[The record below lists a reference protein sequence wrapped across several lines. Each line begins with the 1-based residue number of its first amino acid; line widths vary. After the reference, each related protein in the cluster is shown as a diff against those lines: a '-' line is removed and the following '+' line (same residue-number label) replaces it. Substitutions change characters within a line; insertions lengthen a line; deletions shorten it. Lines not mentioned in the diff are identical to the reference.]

1 MKNWLHLS
9 AEGLAAPSDE
19 WPCLLWRAAGDCE
32 RMRLAE
38 AAQRLAGQPVDLLLP
53 MEMCSFLRTEPW
65 PSKRRPDAQAIAFA
79 IEEQLGEDL
88 EGVHVCAGRRD
99 RHGRYPVLVTH
110 KARFRALL
118 HLLAALGIQVRS
130 VKVDANLLLDDSTAA
145 VDWLDRRVVGGN
157 LHVALSPQGLKAI
170 EPLLVEPLQW
180 LGDTDSRMLIEAALW
195 SGHGQSIDLLQG
207 EFGRV
212 RRAWPWVT
220 LVLAA
225 TLLFMVDWGFKRVR
239 IQTLEGQAQQLYA
252 QSLQRFQ
259 ALYPQQTRV
268 VDLSAQLD
276 ALQRQGA
283 TASTTALAPLVRLT
297 EQVIG
302 GGDVDVQR
310 IDFQAGD
317 GWKVQLTTSSFN
329 ELERLRERGQQ
340 SGIPVRIGNASK
352 NGNRVQAVLMWE
364 QSL

>member
-1 MKNWLHLS
+1 MKTWLHLS
-9 AEGLAAPSDE
+9 AEGLAAPSSQ

-32 RMRLAE
+32 RMLLVE
-38 AAQRLAGQPVDLLLP
+38 AAQRLVGQPVDLLLP

-79 IEEQLGEDL
+79 IEEQLGENL
-88 EGVHVCAGRRD
+88 EEVHVCAGRRD
-99 RHGRYPVLVTH
+99 RQGRYPVLVTH

-118 HLLAALGIQVRS
+118 QLLAALGIQVSS
-130 VKVDANLLLDDSTAA
+130 VHVDANLLPGDSRAA
-145 VDWLDRRVVGGN
+145 VDWYDRRVVGGS
-157 LHVALSPQGLKAI
+157 LHVALSPQGLKAV
-170 EPLLVEPLQW
+170 EPLVAEPLQW
-180 LGDTDSRMLIEAALW
+180 LDAADSLMLIEAALW
-195 SGHGQSIDLLQG
+195 SSHGQSIDLLQG
-207 EFGRV
+207 EFART
-212 RRAWPWVT
+212 RRAWPWAT
-220 LVLAA
+220 LAVAA
-225 TLLFMVDWGFKRVR
+225 TLLFMLDWGFKLVR

-283 TASTTALAPLVRLT
+283 SPSASALARLVRLT

-310 IDFQAGD
+310 IEFRAGD
-317 GWKVQLTTSSFN
+317 GWKVQLTTASFN
-329 ELERLRERGQQ
+329 ELEQLRERGQQ
-340 SGIPVRIGNASK
+340 SGMPLRIGNASK
-352 NGNRVQAVLMWE
+352 DGNRVQAVLMLE
-364 QSL
+364 ES